1 MSKKVSLRLFALLRS
16 GEPYQLF
23 LQICQNL
30 CGTLISLLWLLRSR
44 IWGYCRRKSKL
55 RHLIF
60 MHSLDGRLTG
70 GRARS
75 FVSCRLDLGGSKF
88 GRVSNLVLCRRLHFK
103 SLRSSLT
110 ILAFGVLR
118 SEIVSDIFW
127 FTFVIYCSRAW
138 ISDWSYSHMTRLR
151 YICRFDWILSKV
163 TRIGTCG
170 GGDVLMLLHQSCDC
184 ILFWC
189 TVWNLIRVKVPI
201 LVVACAWL
209 TMMLMNLSRILWTL
223 KTSWNAGLWKC
234 GIRCRIFSWIV
245 SVG

>member
-16 GEPYQLF
+16 SKPYQLF

-30 CGTLISLLWLLRSR
+30 CGTLISLLWLLGGG
-44 IWGYCRRKSKL
+44 IWGYLWCKSKL

-60 MHSLDGRLTG
+60 MHSLGGRLTG
-70 GRARS
+70 RRTRS
-75 FVSCRLDLGGSKF
+75 FVSCRLDLGRSKF

-110 ILAFGVLR
+110 ILALGVLR
-118 SEIVSDIFW
+118 SEIIGDIFR

-138 ISDWSYSHMTRLR
+138 ISDWSYTYMTRLR

-170 GGDVLMLLHQSCDC
+170 GVLMLLHQSCDC
-184 ILFWC
+184 ILFRS

-209 TMMLMNLSRILWTL
+209 AMMLMNLSRILWTL

-245 SVG
+245 SLG